1 MLTRLIVN
9 LYAWIIEIY
18 LWLMLLISAIA
29 GYHFVVPVLRA
40 AGLIFEHE
48 GAGRIAGAL
57 LGAAVGFLV
66 LAVAAG
72 PILVLVDIRRLV
84 KALEAR
90 RGGDS
95 VEVLRTERVEPGLW
109 EGPKLGA

>member
-18 LWLMLLISAIA
+18 LWLMLLISAFA
-29 GYHFVVPVLRA
+29 GYYFVVPALRA

-48 GAGRIAGAL
+48 GAGRIVGAL
-57 LGAAVGFLV
+57 LGAAAAFLV
-66 LAVAAG
+66 LAVAMG
-72 PILVLVDIRRLV
+72 PILVLVEIRRSV

-90 RGGDS
+90 CGGDS
-95 VEVLRTERVEPGLW
+95 VEFLRTERAEPGLW